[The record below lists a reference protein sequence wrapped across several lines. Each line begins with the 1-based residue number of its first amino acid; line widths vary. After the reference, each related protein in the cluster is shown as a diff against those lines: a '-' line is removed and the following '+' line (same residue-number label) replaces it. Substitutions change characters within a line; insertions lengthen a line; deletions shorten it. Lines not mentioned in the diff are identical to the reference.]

1 LLIQTLWSG
10 FSPALGI
17 LWAAS
22 MSS

>member
-17 LWAAS
+17 LWAPS